1 MKVGNINEGY
11 FIFDYIDNHI
21 YNCIV
26 YLCIIMFLSIDVFFY
41 FYSNIPMSIGLNEI
55 KRSLRISIGVGIIM
69 GIGFGML
76 YIKENKLK

>member
-1 MKVGNINEGY
+1 MKGILFSIILTIIFAVLL
-11 FIFDYIDNHI
+11 FI
-21 YNCIV
+21 
-26 YLCIIMFLSIDVFFY
+26 LCITMFLSIDVFFY

-69 GIGFGML
+69 GIGFGVL

>member
-1 MKVGNINEGY
+1 MKGILFSIILAII
-11 FIFDYIDNHI
+11 FIIALFI
-21 YNCIV
+21 
-26 YLCIIMFLSIDVFFY
+26 LCILMFLSIDVFFY

>member
-1 MKVGNINEGY
+1 MKGILFSIILTII
-11 FIFDYIDNHI
+11 FIVALFI
-21 YNCIV
+21 
-26 YLCIIMFLSIDVFFY
+26 LCILMFLSIDVFFY
-41 FYSNIPMSIGLNEI
+41 FYSNIPMFIGLNEI

>member
-1 MKVGNINEGY
+1 MKGILFSIILTII
-11 FIFDYIDNHI
+11 FIIALFI
-21 YNCIV
+21 
-26 YLCIIMFLSIDVFFY
+26 LCILMFLSIDVFFY

>member
-1 MKVGNINEGY
+1 MKGILFLIILTIIFAVSL
-11 FIFDYIDNHI
+11 FI
-21 YNCIV
+21 
-26 YLCIIMFLSIDVFFY
+26 LCITMFLSIDVFFY

-69 GIGFGML
+69 GIGFGVL

>member
-1 MKVGNINEGY
+1 MKGILFSIILTII
-11 FIFDYIDNHI
+11 FIIALFI
-21 YNCIV
+21 
-26 YLCIIMFLSIDVFFY
+26 LCILMFLSIDVFFY
-41 FYSNIPMSIGLNEI
+41 FYSNIPMFIGLNEI

>member
-1 MKVGNINEGY
+1 MKDILFSIILTII
-11 FIFDYIDNHI
+11 FIIALFI
-21 YNCIV
+21 
-26 YLCIIMFLSIDVFFY
+26 LCILMFLSIDVFFY